1 MFKQNLHTHSLYCDG
16 KIRSKKW
23 FRRQFPEI
31 LMCLDF
37 QVMVIAALIHIPC
50 RLMKWKI
57 YTRRTTGKRKV

>member
-16 KIRSKKW
+16 KDTIEEMVQEAISRK
-23 FRRQFPEI
+23 F

-50 RLMKWKI
+50 RLMKWKN
-57 YTRRTTGKRKV
+57 TS